1 MPSIRIKGIKKVR
14 SRHGTTYYY
23 HRKTGA
29 RITSEF
35 GTPEFLTEVRDLD
48 ALEKPIDPRLKMPG
62 TFGWLLWQFK
72 CSEKYTSMKPS
83 TKADYE
89 SVYDFLSYL
98 DLLPLAI
105 IKPSHIR
112 KLRDSAHKQRSWRF
126 SQKVLSRLNSLYK
139 WGMSELDLT
148 ANPAASVIPPR
159 RPASLNDRPAVN
171 RPWDPDEIKVFFDT
185 LENKAMTYGHRETM
199 YNVLKGVAIGYYT
212 LMREADIVKLRWS
225 DRKNGVIKWHRSKDD
240 APHDLWE
247 HEELTRILELGP
259 KSGLTIVTRADGKPL
274 SKNGFYSN
282 FRDHRDR
289 LLEQGLVKP
298 GLTMHGLR
306 HTAATYLATLGH
318 DEESVAAVTGHTS
331 NAMARHYSRQH
342 ERRERAKALLDL
354 HKIMSN
360 EENQS

>member
-1 MPSIRIKGIKKVR
+1 MPSIRIKGIKKAR
-14 SRHGTTYYY
+14 NRHGTTYYY

-35 GTPEFLTEVRDLD
+35 GTPEFLTEVRNLD
-48 ALEKPIDPRLKMPG
+48 ALEKPIDPRRKLPG

-72 CSEKYTSMKPS
+72 CSEKYKSMKSS
-83 TKADYE
+83 TKSDYE
-89 SVYDFLSYL
+89 SVYEFLSPL
-98 DLLPLAI
+98 DLLPLAV
-105 IKPSHIR
+105 IKTSHIR
-112 KLRDSAHKQRSWRF
+112 KLRDSAHQQRSWRF
-126 SQKVLSRLNSLYK
+126 SQKMLSRLNALYK

-159 RPASLNDRPAVN
+159 RPAELNDRPAVN
-171 RPWDPDEIKVFFDT
+171 RPWEPDEIKVFFDT
-185 LENKAMTYGHRETM
+185 LENKAMTYGHPETM

-225 DRKNGVIKWHRSKDD
+225 DRKNGIIQWHRSKDD

-259 KSGLTIVTRADGKPL
+259 KLGLTIVTRRDGQPL
-274 SKNGFYSN
+274 TAEGLSSN
-282 FRDHRDR
+282 FDRHKER
-289 LLEQGLVKP
+289 LLKKGLIQP

-306 HTAATYLATLGH
+306 HTAATFLATLGY
-318 DEESVAAVTGHTS
+318 EEENVAAVTGHATME
-331 NAMARHYSRQH
+331 MARHYTRQH